1 MNLLV
6 TLAMSAAAAAT
17 TPAVE
22 PNVSFVSTYEP
33 YRVIVSE
40 HCASGHCLVKATVE
54 RSDPDHPDELVCSGE
69 TIAFPSLPV
78 VASRWD
84 MESGFPVMHLR
95 VLRSDGT
102 ASAEVEFE
110 PYPDCTSSLAITY
123 DAS

>member
-40 HCASGHCLVKATVE
+40 HCGTGRCFTTATVE
-54 RSDPDHPDELVCSGE
+54 RSNPENPDELICADE
-69 TIAFPSLPV
+69 TIAFPRAPV

-84 MESGFPVMHLR
+84 IESGSPVMHFR

-110 PYPDCTSSLAITY
+110 PYPDCTSGLAITY